1 MRRIIAAIFALITV
15 LNGTLMLFDGASWY
29 ESVPGVV
36 ETGPY
41 NPHFVKDIGVAFL
54 VAGLALAV
62 RAWRPIYW
70 PAAVAGAGFLAAHAL
85 IHLVMMAAGRD
96 HHAAFDLAAVVLPSA
111 LALYSAFPNQG
122 ERHA

>member
-1 MRRIIAAIFALITV
+1 MRRIIAAIFALLTV
-15 LNGTLMLFDGASWY
+15 LNGTLMLFDGATWY
-29 ESVPGVV
+29 ASVPGVV

-41 NPHFVKDIGVAFL
+41 NPHFVQDIGAAFL
-54 VAGLALAV
+54 VAGLALAA
-62 RAWRPIYW
+62 RAWRPVYW

-85 IHLVMMAAGRD
+85 IHLVLIAAGHD
-96 HHAAFDLAAVVLPSA
+96 HHAGLDLAIIVLPSA